1 MYVIYTVKKVK
12 LAGTRRRH
20 IVLSPSPLYQD
31 LFLDFFVDCVF
42 FVFFCFYLIIL
53 CIKREASREKLKS
66 PVKNYSRRR

>member
-1 MYVIYTVKKVK
+1 MYVIYTVKKEK

-42 FVFFCFYLIIL
+42 VFISLFCGNGFVY
-53 CIKREASREKLKS
+53 
-66 PVKNYSRRR
+66 